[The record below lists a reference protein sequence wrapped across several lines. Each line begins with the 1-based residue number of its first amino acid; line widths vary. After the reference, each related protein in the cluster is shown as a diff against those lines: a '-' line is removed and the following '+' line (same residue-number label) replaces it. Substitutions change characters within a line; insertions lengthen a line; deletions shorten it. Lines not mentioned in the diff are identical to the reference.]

1 MLSESDLHYVLTI
14 EPNDLD
20 FSKVP
25 SCVSIVLNI
34 LLYKGINF
42 EAIANETESVMKGI
56 LAFLHL
62 IGEQNSSL
70 RTWLQHFL
78 PIQLDIFR
86 EQIENIS
93 VPLFGC
99 LKKIAIGLCA
109 QSSLPIR
116 YKRQP
121 KTLPPVFYGMI
132 ITCKQLN
139 QINFQRIHKH
149 IFDLIINRTQTEF
162 MIKINQLWEFL
173 GSIHEDTKE
182 REIA

>member
-42 EAIANETESVMKGI
+42 KAIANETESVMKGI

-86 EQIENIS
+86 HFCATIWLFEENRDWVMCS
-93 VPLFGC
+93 KL
-99 LKKIAIGLCA
+99 AA
-109 QSSLPIR
+109 DPI
-116 YKRQP
+116 
-121 KTLPPVFYGMI
+121 
-132 ITCKQLN
+132 
-139 QINFQRIHKH
+139 
-149 IFDLIINRTQTEF
+149 
-162 MIKINQLWEFL
+162 
-173 GSIHEDTKE
+173 
-182 REIA
+182 